1 MCVGGRTAALL
12 QAENAFAEALPE
24 IYDRHRDLFLSAPR
38 YLGVEELGD
47 SAVVVRVVA
56 QVTEE
61 NFFTARRALNRE
73 IKLLLDARGIE
84 IPFPQLVVHRGQD
97 S

>member
-1 MCVGGRTAALL
+1 MGGRTAALL
-12 QAENAFAEALPE
+12 QAEKAFEEALPG

-73 IKLLLDARGIE
+73 IELLDARGIE
-84 IPFPQLVVHRGQD
+84 IPFPQLVVHQGKEA
-97 S
+97 